1 MSVVYGH
8 RDRYDVVCE
17 TRMPGTGEVV
27 VDYLQGLGGRI
38 FDLPREYQDAAAEAL
53 RDAHPRAI
61 NRRVLLYALVSDRY
75 ARSRHPLLVDLDE
88 EQTRIFSRRW
98 EDSARSHARYKR
110 GQHLIQ

>member
-8 RDRYDVVCE
+8 RQRYDVVCE
-17 TRMPGTGEVV
+17 TQMPVTGEVV
-27 VDYLQGLGGRI
+27 VDYLQGLAGRI

-61 NRRVLLYALVSDRY
+61 NRRVLLYALVSDGY
-75 ARSRHPLLVDLDE
+75 ARSRHPLLVGLDE

-98 EDSARSHARYKR
+98 EAQTRSHARYKR